1 MQQFDKISASLFLL
15 QVLHGEQYT
24 EILSPLPTSGQ
35 VRLTSNFVIAD
46 VADRGR
52 NMAVVVDVFTR
63 DATSGK
69 DLIRNQL
76 TILIMGESCGKKT
89 DAKSTVPIQQ
99 V

>member
-1 MQQFDKISASLFLL
+1 MLL

-35 VRLTSNFVIAD
+35 VRLTSNFVITD

-52 NMAVVVDVFTR
+52 NMAVVVDVFSK
-63 DATSGK
+63 DAASGK

-76 TILIMGESCGKKT
+76 TILVMGESCGKKP
-89 DAKSTVPIQQ
+89 DAKSNVPIQQ